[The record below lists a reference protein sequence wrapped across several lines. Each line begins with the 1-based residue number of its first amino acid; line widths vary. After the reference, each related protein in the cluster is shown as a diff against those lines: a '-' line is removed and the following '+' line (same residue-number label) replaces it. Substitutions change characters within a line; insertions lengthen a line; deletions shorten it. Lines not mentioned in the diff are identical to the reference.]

1 MLPSSSFSDYS
12 VWRFLLLSVVACR
25 TSQLGSAAAA
35 RIEKIHSFVIIQLD
49 ILVSYIHIF
58 KGSGIP
64 SKRRK
69 LKINIKA
76 YLCIRL
82 LDYHNSIFDVYF
94 DILRTCV
101 NHINWFNSSKY
112 LYLFSPDQIWTMFAI
127 LKLGKEI
134 KRVTSSK

>member
-25 TSQLGSAAAA
+25 TTSQLGSAAAA

-76 YLCIRL
+76 YFCSRLCE
-82 LDYHNSIFDVYF
+82 YHNSIFNVYF
-94 DILRTCV
+94 NMEVHVKILALC
-101 NHINWFNSSKY
+101 
-112 LYLFSPDQIWTMFAI
+112 LPDRIRII
-127 LKLGKEI
+127 LTISKLGKEI

>member
-76 YLCIRL
+76 YLCSWM
-82 LDYHNSIFDVYF
+82 LDYHNSIFDLCLN
-94 DILRTCV
+94 IKE
-101 NHINWFNSSKY
+101 I
-112 LYLFSPDQIWTMFAI
+112 II
-127 LKLGKEI
+127 LKKKYVL
-134 KRVTSSK
+134 VLTTSIDSIIQNILIMFTGSN

>member
-25 TSQLGSAAAA
+25 TTSQLGSAAAA

-76 YLCIRL
+76 YFSSRLCE
-82 LDYHNSIFDVYF
+82 YHNSIFNVCYNMEV
-94 DILRTCV
+94 IIVRTCV
-101 NHINWFNSSKY
+101 NHINWFYKSKY
-112 LYLFSPDQIWTMFAI
+112 LHYVYRIELELYWRFQN
-127 LKLGKEI
+127 
-134 KRVTSSK
+134 

>member
-76 YLCIRL
+76 YLCSWM
-82 LDYHNSIFDVYF
+82 LDYHNSIFHLCLNIKEIIIV
-94 DILRTCV
+94 RTCV
-101 NHINWFNSSKY
+101 NHINWFCNSKY
-112 LYLFSPDQIWTMFAI
+112 SYYVYRIELALYSRF
-127 LKLGKEI
+127 
-134 KRVTSSK
+134 RN

>member
-64 SKRRK
+64 SKKRK

-76 YLCIRL
+76 YFCSRL
-82 LDYHNSIFDVYF
+82 LDYQNSIYDVYSNIKEIIVLKKHTF
-94 DILRTCV
+94 
-101 NHINWFNSSKY
+101 NWFYDSKY
-112 LYLFSPDQIWTMFAI
+112 LYYVYRIKLELYLQFS
-127 LKLGKEI
+127 K
-134 KRVTSSK
+134 